1 MKKLTLLFCAFL
13 FCVHMSQAQTDA
25 ELGVLS
31 IGLVVSDLEAS
42 ERFYK
47 EIIGME
53 EVRQFSLDEKWAD
66 DAGASN
72 GKPFSVKMLKQK
84 NLPSATI
91 LKLAYF
97 DQMDKKPDM
106 SGVDVNAGVNYLT
119 FSYGADDFEA
129 VVKRIEAAGIEKMG
143 WVSRDRYRLF
153 FIKDPD
159 GVFVELFGPPEK

>member
-1 MKKLTLLFCAFL
+1 MKKLSFFFIAFL
-13 FCVHMSQAQTDA
+13 SIVSMIRAQTDA
-25 ELGVLS
+25 ELGVAS

-42 ERFYK
+42 EQFYK

-53 EVRQFSLDEKWAD
+53 EIRQFSLDAQWAVE
-66 DAGASN
+66 AGASN

-97 DQMDKKPDM
+97 ESMDKKPEM
-106 SGVDVNAGVNYLT
+106 SGVDVQAGVNYLT
-119 FSYGADDFEA
+119 FSYSADDFEA
-129 VVKRIEAAGIEKMG
+129 VIERIEAAGIEKMG

-153 FIKDPD
+153 FIKDPN
-159 GVFVELFGPPEK
+159 GVFVELFGPPEQ

>member
-1 MKKLTLLFCAFL
+1 MKKLSLLFCAFL
-13 FCVHMSQAQTDA
+13 ICIQFTHAQTDA

-42 ERFYK
+42 EQFYK
-47 EIIGME
+47 EVIGME

-91 LKLAYF
+91 LKLAFF

-129 VVKRIEAAGIEKMG
+129 VVKRIEAAGIKKMG

>member
-1 MKKLTLLFCAFL
+1 MKKLTLLFIAFL
-13 FCVHMSQAQTDA
+13 LISIVTRAQTDA
-25 ELGVLS
+25 ELGVAS
-31 IGLVVSDLEAS
+31 IGLVVSDLPAS

-53 EVRQFSLDEKWAD
+53 EIRQFSLDEKWAD

-72 GKPFSVKMLKQK
+72 GRPFSVKMLKQK

-97 DQMDKKPDM
+97 EKMEKKPEM
-106 SGVDVNAGVNYLT
+106 SGVDVQAGVNYLT
-119 FSYGADDFEA
+119 FSYDAKGFEEI
-129 VVKRIEAAGIEKMG
+129 VDRIEKAGIEKMG

-159 GVFVELFGPPEK
+159 GVFVEIFGPPEG

>member
-1 MKKLTLLFCAFL
+1 MKKLTLILCAFL
-13 FCVHMSQAQTDA
+13 VITCFSQAQTDA

-42 ERFYK
+42 KQFYM

-53 EVRQFSLDEKWAD
+53 EVRQFSLDEQWAE

-97 DQMDKKPDM
+97 DQMDKKPNM
-106 SGVDVNAGVNYLT
+106 SGLDVNAGVNYLT
-119 FSYGADDFEA
+119 FSYGSDDFDA
-129 VVKRIEAAGIEKMG
+129 VVKRIEAAGIEKFG
-143 WVSRDRYRLF
+143 WVSRDRYQLF

-159 GVFVELFGPPEK
+159 GVFVELFGPPAK